1 MKRIALLG
9 IEIDP
14 VTIDGLNRFT
24 HDAVRGGRQV
34 VIANHN
40 LHSVYIYHHDA
51 RMRSFYEM
59 ADMIHFDGMSL
70 VLWGKVMG
78 TGMRRDHRVSYL
90 DWISSLLAMA
100 DRESW
105 RIFILGGRE
114 EITAEA
120 AARIAAAY
128 PRLRVNHHH
137 GHFDMAGAENDRVL
151 ELINRDRPQL
161 LFLGMGMPRQE
172 EWILSNRH
180 AVECNVIFQAGACFD
195 YLAGAVYAP
204 PRWAGRIGLE
214 WLFRLCTSPRRV
226 YKRYLWE
233 PWFILPHCIDDLKRK
248 AGERRGKH

>member
-9 IEIDP
+9 VEIDTI
-14 VTIDGLNRFT
+14 TIDGLNRVT
-24 HDAVRGGRQV
+24 HDAVLGSRKV

-59 ADMIHFDGMSL
+59 ADVIHFDGMSL
-70 VLWGKVMG
+70 VLWGKALG

-90 DWISSLLAMA
+90 DWIPSLLAMA

-114 EITAEA
+114 EITARA
-120 AARIAAAY
+120 AARVAAAY
-128 PRLRVNHHH
+128 PRLRVSHHH
-137 GHFDMAGAENDRVL
+137 GYFDMAGAENGRVL
-151 ELINRDRPQL
+151 ELINRDKPQL

-172 EWILSNRH
+172 EWILRNRH
-180 AVECNVIFQAGACFD
+180 AVECNAIFQAGGCFD
-195 YLAGAVYAP
+195 YLAGAICAP
-204 PRWAGRIGLE
+204 PRWVGRIGLE

-233 PWFILPHCIDDLKRK
+233 PWFLLRHAIDDLKK
-248 AGERRGKH
+248 KGAERGGNR